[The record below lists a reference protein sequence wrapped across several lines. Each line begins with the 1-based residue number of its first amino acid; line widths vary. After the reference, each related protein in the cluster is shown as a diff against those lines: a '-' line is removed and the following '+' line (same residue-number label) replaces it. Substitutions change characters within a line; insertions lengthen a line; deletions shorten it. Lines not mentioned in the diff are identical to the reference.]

1 MRSTHLFILSGVLLV
16 VSFALL
22 FSNFHG
28 SVTLSGAA
36 PVSGAS
42 FDICGSSK
50 GAWPMVALVVAITSV
65 LLFIVAVVRAFAYET
80 SAVQKDNVAQVHK

>member
-1 MRSTHLFILSGVLLV
+1 MASKYFFILSAVLLV
-16 VSFALL
+16 LGFVAL

-28 SVTLSGAA
+28 SASLSGAV

-50 GAWPMVALVVAITSV
+50 GAWPMVAVVLAITSV
-65 LLFIVAVVRAFAYET
+65 LVFIVGVVRAFAYEST
-80 SAVQKDNVAQVHK
+80 SSVGERAATAKK